1 MNNVKERRPVMSKKR
16 RTFSAEFKCRVA
28 LEALKEQEPIN
39 AVARREDVLPVQVS
53 LWQAYVGESMVDS
66 FESPRKKVSR
76 ETDWQRREAHLF
88 RKIGQLEVERDW
100 LKKKSEELGL
110 LPGGEACYD

>member
-1 MNNVKERRPVMSKKR
+1 MSKKR
-16 RTFSAEFKCRVA
+16 RTFSAEFKARVA

-39 AVARREDVLPVQVS
+39 VIASRYEVLPVQVS
-53 LWQAYVGESMVDS
+53 QWKAQALEKMAGS
-66 FESPRKKVSR
+66 FESPRKQASR
-76 ETDWQRREAHLF
+76 EEDWKRRESHLF

-110 LPGGEACYD
+110 LPAGQTRYD

>member
-1 MNNVKERRPVMSKKR
+1 MSKKR

-39 AVARREDVLPVQVS
+39 AIASRYDVLPVQVS
-53 LWQAYVGESMVDS
+53 QWKAHVLESMVDS